1 MTIKECYEAVGS
13 RYEDVLNRLGSEN
26 LVKRFAM
33 KFLQDTTFQTLEES
47 MQKANGEEA
56 FRAAHTLK
64 GVCLNLGFTAL
75 GEASSEL
82 TEAMR
87 STKDTSGC
95 EILMEKVTM
104 EYQKVIEALKE
115 LDRNQ

>member
-1 MTIKECYEAVGS
+1 MTIKEYYEVIGS

-26 LVKRFAM
+26 LVKRFAVR
-33 KFLQDTTFQTLEES
+33 FLQDTTFQTLEEK
-47 MQKANGEEA
+47 MKEANGEEA

-87 STKDTSGC
+87 GTKDTTGC
-95 EILMEKVTM
+95 EMLMQKVTM
-104 EYQKVIEALKE
+104 EYKKVIEALEE
-115 LDRNQ
+115 LDGNQ